1 MSEQSP
7 VVVLV
12 HGAFAESASW
22 NGVIEQLYANG
33 VDAIAVANPLRG
45 VRNDAT
51 YLRDVIAG
59 LGRPVLLVGHSYGGI
74 VITGA
79 AVAANPAVVGLV
91 YVAGFAPDGN
101 EGAFDLSSRHPGS
114 TLGEALTSYPVSTG
128 GDELAI

>member
-22 NGVIEQLYANG
+22 NGVIEQLYAHG
-33 VDAIAVANPLRG
+33 ADAIAVANPLRG

-79 AVAANPAVVGLV
+79 AGEANPAVAGLV
-91 YVAGFAPDGN
+91 YVAGFAPA
-101 EGAFDLSSRHPGS
+101 EGESASELS
-114 TLGEALTSYPVSTG
+114 
-128 GDELAI
+128 